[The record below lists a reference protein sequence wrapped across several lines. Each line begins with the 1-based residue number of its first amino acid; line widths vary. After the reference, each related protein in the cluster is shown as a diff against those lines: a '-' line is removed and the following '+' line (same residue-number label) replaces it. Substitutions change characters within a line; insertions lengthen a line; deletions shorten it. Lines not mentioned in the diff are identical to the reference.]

1 MKAFSLILLAVFCF
15 TAVSFAQYQQTQK
28 VSGKAVI
35 KTPTILCEKCQ
46 EKVEFF
52 ISHRPGVTSV
62 AVNTRKK
69 TTTVTWLNDRTTLE
83 NIKTDIANLGYDADD
98 IEAEEYAFK
107 RLPKACKAE
116 IAEAKAKAAAV
127 NPVVTPAVPAANQ

>member
-1 MKAFSLILLAVFCF
+1 MKALSLSLLAIFCF

-28 VSGKAVI
+28 ATGKAVI

-46 EKVEFF
+46 ERVEFF
-52 ISHRPGVTSV
+52 LTKSTPGVTSV
-62 AVNTRKK
+62 AVNIRKK

-83 NIKTDIANLGYDADD
+83 NIKTAIANLGFDADD

-107 RLPKACKAE
+107 RLPKECKAE
-116 IAEAKAKAAAV
+116 ITAAKAKAAAV
-127 NPVVTPAVPAANQ
+127 NPVVAPPANQ

>member
-1 MKAFSLILLAVFCF
+1 MKAFSLCILALFCF
-15 TAVSFAQYQQTQK
+15 AFAGKAQYQQQQK
-28 VSGKAVI
+28 AVGKAVI

-52 ISHRPGVTSV
+52 ISHTQGVTS
-62 AVNTRKK
+62 AKVNIRKG

-83 NIKTDIANLGYDADD
+83 NIKVAIANLGYDADD

-107 RLPKACKAE
+107 RLPRTCKAE
-116 IAEAKAKAAAV
+116 ITEAKAKEKAKAEAAV
-127 NPVVTPAVPAANQ
+127 PEQ

>member
-1 MKAFSLILLAVFCF
+1 MKSFSLILLAVFCF
-15 TAVSFAQYQQTQK
+15 STVSFSQYQQTQK

-35 KTPTILCEKCQ
+35 KTPTILCETCQ

-83 NIKTDIANLGYDADD
+83 NIKTDIANMGYDADD

-116 IAEAKAKAAAV
+116 ITAAKAKAAAL
-127 NPVVTPAVPAANQ
+127 NPAITPAVNQ

>member
-1 MKAFSLILLAVFCF
+1 MKALSLSLLALICF
-15 TAVSFAQYQQTQK
+15 TSAGFAQYSQTQK
-28 VSGKAVI
+28 AVGKAVI

-52 ISHRPGVTSV
+52 LTKSTPGVTSV
-62 AVNTRKK
+62 AVNIRKH

-83 NIKTDIANLGYDADD
+83 NIKTAIANLGFDADD

-107 RLPKACKAE
+107 RLPKECKAE
-116 IAEAKAKAAAV
+116 ITAAKAKAATV
-127 NPVVTPAVPAANQ
+127 NPAASPAVKQ

>member
-1 MKAFSLILLAVFCF
+1 MKAFSLSLLAVFF
-15 TAVSFAQYQQTQK
+15 LTTVSFAQYQQTQK

-52 ISHRPGVTSV
+52 ISHTEGVTSC
-62 AVNTRKK
+62 AVNFRKK

-83 NIKTDIANLGYDADD
+83 NIKTAIANLGYDADD

-107 RLPKACKAE
+107 RLPKECKAE
-116 IAEAKAKAAAV
+116 IAAAKAKASATV
-127 NPVVTPAVPAANQ
+127 NPAVTPAVKQ

>member
-1 MKAFSLILLAVFCF
+1 MKAFSLSLLAVFCF

-52 ISHRPGVTSV
+52 ISHTEGVTSCK
-62 AVNTRKK
+62 VNYRKK

-83 NIKTDIANLGYDADD
+83 NIKTAIANLGYDADD

-107 RLPKACKAE
+107 RLPKECKAQ
-116 IAEAKAKAAAV
+116 IAAAKAKAAAL
-127 NPVVTPAVPAANQ
+127 NPAVTPAVQQ

>member
-1 MKAFSLILLAVFCF
+1 MKLFSLSVLAMFCF
-15 TAVSFAQYQQTQK
+15 ASAGFAQYQQTQK

-52 ISHRPGVTSV
+52 ISHTEGVTSC
-62 AVNTRKK
+62 AVNIRKK

-83 NIKTDIANLGYDADD
+83 NIKTAIANLGYDADD
-98 IEAEEYAFK
+98 IEAEEYAYK
-107 RLPKACKAE
+107 RLPKECKAE
-116 IAEAKAKAAAV
+116 IAAAKAKAAAL
-127 NPVVTPAVPAANQ
+127 NPAVTPAVKQ

>member
-1 MKAFSLILLAVFCF
+1 MKAFSLSLFTLICF
-15 TAVSFAQYQQTQK
+15 TTVSFAQYQQTQK
-28 VSGKAVI
+28 AVGKAVI

-52 ISHRPGVTSV
+52 ISHTEGVSSV
-62 AVNTRKK
+62 AVNIRKH

-83 NIKTDIANLGYDADD
+83 NIKTTIANMGFDADD

-107 RLPKACKAE
+107 RLPKECKAE
-116 IAEAKAKAAAV
+116 ITAAKAKAAASV
-127 NPVVTPAVPAANQ
+127 NPVVTPPAVKQ

>member
-1 MKAFSLILLAVFCF
+1 MKAFSLVLLAVFCVN
-15 TAVSFAQYQQTQK
+15 TAGFAQYQQTQK

-52 ISHRPGVTSV
+52 ISHTAGVTSC
-62 AVNTRKK
+62 AVNYRKK

-83 NIKTDIANLGYDADD
+83 NIKTAIANLGYDADD

-107 RLPKACKAE
+107 RLPKECKAE
-116 IAEAKAKAAAV
+116 IIAAKAKAATA
-127 NPVVTPAVPAANQ
+127 NPAIPPAEKQ

>member
-1 MKAFSLILLAVFCF
+1 MKAFSLGLIALFCV
-15 TAVSFAQYQQTQK
+15 TTVSFAQYQQTQK

-52 ISHRPGVTSV
+52 LTKSTPGVTSV
-62 AVNTRKK
+62 AVNIRKK

-83 NIKTDIANLGYDADD
+83 NIKTAIANLGYDADD

-107 RLPKACKAE
+107 RLPKTCKAE
-116 IAEAKAKAAAV
+116 IAAAKAKAEATV
-127 NPVVTPAVPAANQ
+127 NPAATPAVKQ

>member
-1 MKAFSLILLAVFCF
+1 MKAITLALLAAFCF
-15 TAVSFAQYQQTQK
+15 TVNGFAQYQQTQK
-28 VSGKAVI
+28 AVGKAVI
-35 KTPTILCEKCQ
+35 STPTILCEKCQ

-52 ISHRPGVTSV
+52 LTKSTPGVISV

-83 NIKTDIANLGYDADD
+83 NIKTAIHNLGYDADD

-107 RLPKACKAE
+107 RLPKECKAE
-116 IAEAKAKAAAV
+116 IAAAKAKAVAV
-127 NPVVTPAVPAANQ
+127 NPVTTPAVKQ

>member
-1 MKAFSLILLAVFCF
+1 MKAFSLSLFALICF
-15 TAVSFAQYQQTQK
+15 TTVSFAQYQQTQK
-28 VSGKAVI
+28 AVGKAVI

-52 ISHRPGVTSV
+52 ISHTEGVSSV
-62 AVNTRKK
+62 AVNIRKH

-83 NIKTDIANLGYDADD
+83 NIKTAIANMGFDADD

-107 RLPKACKAE
+107 RLPKECKAE
-116 IAEAKAKAAAV
+116 ITAAKAKAAATV
-127 NPVVTPAVPAANQ
+127 NPVVTPPAIKQ

>member
-1 MKAFSLILLAVFCF
+1 MKAFSLGLLALICF
-15 TAVSFAQYQQTQK
+15 TTASFGQYQQTQK
-28 VSGKAVI
+28 AVGKAVI

-62 AVNTRKK
+62 SVNIRKH

-107 RLPKACKAE
+107 RLPKVCKDE
-116 IAEAKAKAAAV
+116 ITAAKAKAAAA
-127 NPVVTPAVPAANQ
+127 TPAVAPPASNQ

>member
-1 MKAFSLILLAVFCF
+1 MKAFSLSLLAIFCF
-15 TAVSFAQYQQTQK
+15 GTVGLAQYQQTQK

-52 ISHRPGVTSV
+52 ISHTEGVTSI
-62 AVNTRKK
+62 AVNIRKK
-69 TTTVTWLNDRTTLE
+69 TATVTWLNDRTTLE
-83 NIKTDIANLGYDADD
+83 NIKTAIANLGFDADD

-107 RLPKACKAE
+107 RLPKECKAE
-116 IAEAKAKAAAV
+116 IIAAKAKAV
-127 NPVVTPAVPAANQ
+127 NPVVTPPVKQ